1 MKLTTR
7 AIALTVPL
15 VVFGGIALSAALNM
29 WNTTST
35 REPVK
40 YTAGEFAGQAN
51 PADIRGSY
59 TLGDIEKAFGV
70 PAAVLARAF
79 GFAPGNDPARAQVK
93 ELEGLYAGKLPAG
106 QEIGTD
112 SVRMFVASYKG
123 LPYTPEDD
131 TVLPLEAA
139 SALKAVGT
147 LTPQATAWVDKHTVG
162 APAAAAAAPAP
173 TAAAP
178 PAAAPAPKDAAPA
191 EGSRAIT
198 GKTTFGE
205 LMLWGLKKDQIEATI
220 GVPIGAP
227 GVSVRDFLSQK
238 GLEFSTHK
246 TTLQGLVDKLPK

>member
-7 AIALTVPL
+7 AIALIVPL

-29 WNTTST
+29 WNTTSNK
-35 REPVK
+35 EPVK

-59 TLGDIEKAFGV
+59 TFGDIEKAFAV

-79 GFAPGNDPARAQVK
+79 GLAVGSDPAKAQVK

-112 SVRMFVASYKG
+112 SVRMFVAAYKG

-131 TVLPLEAA
+131 TALPVQAA
-139 SALKAVGT
+139 SALKALGT
-147 LTPQATAWVDKHTVG
+147 LTPQTTAWVDKHTVG
-162 APAAAAAAPAP
+162 AAAAVAVAPASS
-173 TAAAP
+173 P
-178 PAAAPAPKDAAPA
+178 PAAGPAPKETAGA

-220 GVPIGAP
+220 GIPIGAS

-246 TTLQGLVDKLPK
+246 TTLQGLVDKLPR